1 MPEVEL
7 RWWRGADK
15 SIVTS
20 QAWENHLI
28 NFLHA
33 SIDCLCNCITM
44 ASFLERIKLTKRDS
58 SRLSESTSTPPPL
71 SMPPGVN
78 AGPTIVS
85 ISRFGRSSTATGTAS
100 PHHSIYYSAAAT
112 PASQT
117 PVLPDISALPRRVS
131 SMAKTTTANTESH
144 MKAHPADIY
153 TNTEATTSHPSYPS
167 SGGGSSSGDT
177 RSPRRQPSSYGPD
190 GKPRGPGF
198 RTEPTPPKDAKPP
211 PCHIEQYNPL
221 SRTPEPSRKGMPSIS
236 IGGDGADD
244 APNPPSAGS
253 HTPGPAVTERG
264 RRKTR
269 LNATL
274 AARALGAPRAV
285 MERSA
290 SPRRTNSVA
299 SKQRSRSPRAQRKYL
314 GRSRKAQSAP
324 ASAGNAA
331 AAAAP
336 NPSITVVMQHQSVVA
351 ITPLLKQ
358 AIALTAMLQPADP
371 IAYLAHFLNATA
383 DRKEAE
389 NAERERR
396 LEEDTMAILAAA
408 RIKAEK
414 EAALKKRTREAA
426 ARVRRNRL
434 VGIFVCLFVSRAL
447 AQFPLWWCQYT

>member
-1 MPEVEL
+1 
-7 RWWRGADK
+7 
-15 SIVTS
+15 
-20 QAWENHLI
+20 
-28 NFLHA
+28 
-33 SIDCLCNCITM
+33 M
-44 ASFLERIKLTKRDS
+44 ASFYERSKLTKRDS
-58 SRLSESTSTPPPL
+58 SRLGESTRTPPPL
-71 SMPPGVN
+71 SMPPGQPAGAN
-78 AGPTIVS
+78 AGPTIIS
-85 ISRFGRSSTATGTAS
+85 ISRLRSSTANAS
-100 PHHSIYYSAAAT
+100 PHHSIYYSAT

-117 PVLPDISALPRRVS
+117 PVLPEISPLPRRVS
-131 SMAKTTTANTESH
+131 SMVSSIAKTTPAPGSEVLATANTESH
-144 MKAHPADIY
+144 KHKAYIY
-153 TNTEATTSHPSYPS
+153 NTEATTSHPSYPP
-167 SGGGSSSGDT
+167 SGGGSSSGNT
-177 RSPRRQPSSYGPD
+177 RPRRQPSSYGPD

-198 RTEPTPPKDAKPP
+198 RTVPQPTTPKDAKPP
-211 PCHIEQYNPL
+211 PCHIEQYDPL
-221 SRTPEPSRKGMPSIS
+221 CRTPEPRRKGMPSIS
-236 IGGDGADD
+236 IEGDGADD
-244 APNPPSAGS
+244 ASNPPTAGS
-253 HTPGPAVTERG
+253 HTPGPAAATYTERG
-264 RRKTR
+264 RRKSR
-269 LNATL
+269 FNATL

-290 SPRRTNSVA
+290 SLRRTNSVA

-324 ASAGNAA
+324 ASTGNAA

-389 NAERERR
+389 NAERERL

-434 VGIFVCLFVSRAL
+434 VCIFV
-447 AQFPLWWCQYT
+447 